1 MNQIITSL
9 LETDLYKF
17 NMGNV
22 IFKKFNNYHN
32 KWTFKCRNTDVYF
45 TNEMVEEIKRQFD
58 LYCTLRF
65 NTDELTWLQ
74 KNHPW
79 LSEGYINY
87 LKFWHPIRTEVT
99 INTNHECGLN
109 IEAEGTWLNTSMY
122 EIVLLAI
129 VNEVYFTYKYNISEL
144 ETEFKKRTNEKLYNL
159 SCGKYQLGKF
169 SEFGLRRRLSKN
181 TQDWLIQEL
190 IKLDK
195 QHGFIGTSNVYLAYK
210 YNIKSCGTM
219 AHEFGMNLMS
229 DQRYNVAYTNERIMK
244 VWTDEYGVKNGIYLT
259 DLLGRDAFLADFDE
273 KYATLFSGVR
283 HDSGD
288 PIEWGEMIINHYK
301 KLNIDPKTKT
311 LLFSDGL
318 TFENAT
324 NIFNHF
330 KTNSNVAFGIGTH
343 LTNDTNVPALNIV
356 MKVTESNGLPVCKLT
371 DNPDKAMGNDK
382 NFIDF
387 VKRAINW
394 RLNKN

>member
-1 MNQIITSL
+1 MKQIITSL
-9 LETDLYKF
+9 LENDLYKF

-22 IFKKFNNYHN
+22 IFKNFNNYHN
-32 KWTFKCRNTDVYF
+32 TWTFKCRNKDVHF

-65 NTDELTWLQ
+65 EMEELDWLQ

-129 VNEVYFTYKYNISEL
+129 VNEVYFAYKYNIENL
-144 ETEFKKRTNEKLYNL
+144 EKDFKDRTIRKLH
-159 SCGKYQLGKF
+159 SVRDGKYKLGKF

-181 TQDWLIQEL
+181 THDWLVGEL
-190 IKLDK
+190 IKLPK
-195 QHGFIGTSNVYLAYK
+195 SAGFIGTSNVYLAKK
-210 YNIKSCGTM
+210 YNIKAIGTM

-229 DQRYNVAYTNERIMK
+229 DQRYNVAYTNERVMK

-288 PIEWGEMIINHYK
+288 PIEWGEAILEHYR
-301 KLNIDPKTKT
+301 KLNINPMTKT
-311 LLFSDGL
+311 LLFSDSL
-318 TFENAT
+318 NFEKADKIYKHFEGYT
-324 NIFNHF
+324 NI
-330 KTNSNVAFGIGTH
+330 AYGIGTH
-343 LTNDTNVPALNIV
+343 LTNDTSEGALNIV
-356 MKVTESNGLPVCKLT
+356 MKVTKSNGLPVCKLT
-371 DNPDKAMGNDK
+371 DNPEKAMGTDND
-382 NFIDF
+382 FIDY
-387 VKRAINW
+387 VKRSIEW
-394 RLNKN
+394 RLKH